1 MPDIL
6 DMLVT
11 MDMDMVWDVLP
22 MLLLYTMLLVM
33 VSPMLPTL

>member
-1 MPDIL
+1 MPVIW

-11 MDMDMVWDVLP
+11 MDMVLDVLP